1 MSEKERVYDLQF
13 RLPDGRLVSGR
24 FPGRVKQSD
33 VVQALAQRYPDTVDD
48 DMEIGSWPWWMT
60 LADVAPKNGEVFE
73 VQISSRGGYMQELY
87 GCPTAVGPQQ
97 TMLADCRVEAIPLD

>member
-1 MSEKERVYDLQF
+1 MSEKERVYDLLF
-13 RLPDGRLVSGR
+13 RLPDGRLVSAR

-33 VVQALAQRYPDTVDD
+33 VLQALAQRYLDTVDD

-60 LADVAPKNGEVFE
+60 LADVAPKTGEVFE

-87 GCPTAVGPQQ
+87 GCPTAVGPQLE
-97 TMLADCRVEAIPLD
+97 MLAGCRVEEVPLD

>member
-1 MSEKERVYDLQF
+1 MSEKERVYDLLF

-60 LADVAPKNGEVFE
+60 LVMPWGLNTK
-73 VQISSRGGYMQELY
+73 
-87 GCPTAVGPQQ
+87 AVRSVPWQ
-97 TMLADCRVEAIPLD
+97 T